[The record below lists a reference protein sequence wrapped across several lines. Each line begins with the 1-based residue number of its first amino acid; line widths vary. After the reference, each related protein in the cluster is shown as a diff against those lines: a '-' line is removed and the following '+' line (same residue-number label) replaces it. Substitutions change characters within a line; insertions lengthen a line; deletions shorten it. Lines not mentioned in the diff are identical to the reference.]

1 MRWNLLHT
9 VILFRTVTPAAPAP
23 CGYSAGTFPVLLLKI
38 PCSGVIHTHASD
50 QKGSVQTRK
59 ASRQRQNCARNLEC
73 DSRGLTATVKICTRT
88 QYVGL
93 AEQCQRPLAGP
104 AMNFGADLALAALKA

>member
-1 MRWNLLHT
+1 MLDAPRNL
-9 VILFRTVTPAAPAP
+9 
-23 CGYSAGTFPVLLLKI
+23 
-38 PCSGVIHTHASD
+38 GVSNYPLAEIHTRASD

-73 DSRGLTATVKICTRT
+73 DSRGLTSTIKICART

-104 AMNFGADLALAALKA
+104 AMNFGAPIWRSRPRRRNFRYEIALEDVSCPGP